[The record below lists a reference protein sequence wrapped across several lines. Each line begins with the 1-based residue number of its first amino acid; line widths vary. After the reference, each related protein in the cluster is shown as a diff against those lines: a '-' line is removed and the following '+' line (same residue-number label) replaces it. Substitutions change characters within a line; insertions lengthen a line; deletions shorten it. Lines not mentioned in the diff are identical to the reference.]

1 MMKSV
6 DHFWKNILAAGAL
19 SQMPAYHLI
28 IFLQKSHPDPYYPQ
42 TILLPQITK
51 ESNHNVPKTP
61 LPAEKCT
68 SHEKC
73 TIIPTRKMCITT
85 QLWVVLGFRAIIQ
98 LCSVQGTNQT
108 LNMDHV
114 QFYLARYLVLHLNLV
129 NPTRLLFS
137 FSACSCSHLPLC
149 SYNSAAV
156 ITLTKCGDESWI
168 ITFYL
173 EPCHA
178 GRW

>member
-42 TILLPQITK
+42 TILLPQMTK
-51 ESNHNVPKTP
+51 ESSHNVPKTP
-61 LPAEKCT
+61 LPA
-68 SHEKC
+68 EKC

-85 QLWVVLGFRAIIQ
+85 QLWVVLEFRAIIQ

-114 QFYLARYLVLHLNLV
+114 QFYLAWYLVLHLNLV
-129 NPTRLLFS
+129 NPTPAFCFLSL
-137 FSACSCSHLPLC
+137 HLPAPISPC